1 MFASLR
7 SALFAPLFSFAVSR
21 TPFNFEFIDMQ
32 PYSDGISL
40 GLFVTP
46 SDMLLT
52 PFRMRVRNIF
62 SENGDI
68 DPCGVYA
75 GEVEDYTVVID
86 EGSNVEEVKDLAFKV
101 YPNPSSGLFVI
112 ETDKAYNHQ
121 QINIYNSL
129 GHLVYSN
136 QMVQSKMEINTLG
149 WSTGVYYI
157 TVFDEDLNRSI
168 YKKLIIR

>member
-1 MFASLR
+1 M
-7 SALFAPLFSFAVSR
+7 
-21 TPFNFEFIDMQ
+21 
-32 PYSDGISL
+32 
-40 GLFVTP
+40 
-46 SDMLLT
+46 
-52 PFRMRVRNIF
+52 
-62 SENGDI
+62 
-68 DPCGVYA
+68 
-75 GEVEDYTVVID
+75 
-86 EGSNVEEVKDLAFKV
+86 EEVKDLAFKV